1 MPADT
6 YHDDIRIEF
15 SCQERGCKPRLPGR
29 ELPVWDAM
37 PKMTMPEIFK
47 SVLCKRAYRQ
57 KPGQSAGGGPLP
69 PSAFRAILSDF
80 GRFCGRL
87 WGILKY

>member
-1 MPADT
+1 
-6 YHDDIRIEF
+6 
-15 SCQERGCKPRLPGR
+15 
-29 ELPVWDAM
+29 M

-80 GRFCGRL
+80 GRFLAISGDFRV
-87 WGILKY
+87 GSGEF